1 MKMCIE
7 KIGMIR
13 PQHNIKSQ
21 ELDLAVDWSVDFE
34 NDTAKIMGYVCKIKT
49 SKSFPLNLQI
59 EGILNSDDL
68 ENFSK
73 TEVSQVIFSK
83 CLEILLNLL
92 NLSKE
97 HFFEIQEKVVSKGKK
112 GTFLKKVNCD
122 NSDYLKLTDI

>member
-97 HFFEIQEKVVSKGKK
+97 HFFEIQEKIVSKGKK

>member
-1 MKMCIE
+1 MCIE

>member
-97 HFFEIQEKVVSKGKK
+97 YFFEIQEKIVSKGKK